1 VLSWLTAAI
10 VTVALL
16 VLLLSGLYAWR
27 NRPMDDWL
35 LGILALCLVG
45 TLVQAVVA
53 VVRVASLADERAT
66 FLAYALTL
74 PFIPPLV
81 AFLAI
86 KEKSRWA
93 MGSIAVGAFAV
104 AVMTARLQQ
113 IWGMHA

>member
-1 VLSWLTAAI
+1 MLSWLTTAI
-10 VTVALL
+10 VVVALVAL
-16 VLLLSGLYAWR
+16 VLAGFYAWR
-27 NRPMDDWL
+27 DRPLDDWL
-35 LGILALCLVG
+35 LGILALALVG

-53 VVRVASLADERAT
+53 VARVGALADERAT

-74 PFIPPLV
+74 PLIVPLV
-81 AFLAI
+81 VLFAL

-93 MGSIAVGAFAV
+93 MGSVAVGVFAI